1 MRKLRGGW
9 LGERLVLALGASLAS
24 GLLLA
29 APLPNAGQLLPSVP
43 LPPAPASGKAP
54 VLVAP
59 PDQSRPAPASDEHI
73 SISEVR
79 ITGNTVFSEA
89 QLQALIAPELA
100 AGKSNGS
107 AGKLFSFAEL
117 QALAERITAYYR
129 EQGYLLAR
137 AYLPAQ
143 EVRDGRL
150 EIAVLEGR
158 VSRINWNNDSRHA
171 DAALEGRLDDIPV
184 DTPLY
189 NPTLERSL
197 LLLGDL
203 PGSEVQAT
211 VRPGVSI
218 GTSELDISLKDRQ
231 GLFGGNVSVDN
242 EGNPYSGEYR
252 LGAGLTVNSPLR
264 LGDTLNLNVLGGGR
278 DYQYGRLAWQVPVG
292 QRGLAVGLAVSS
304 MNYRLQQEFAS
315 LDAHGSAQIGSAYAL
330 YPLQRSRFSNVNA
343 QLAYDYK
350 KLDDRID
357 LISSV
362 VNRTLGVWQTGLSG
376 SRYDGLGGG
385 GLSSWSVN
393 AVAGNLRLDPTA
405 QAIDAAS
412 LRTEGSYSKGMMQ
425 ISRLQ
430 QLADN
435 WNLYAQIGGQA
446 AQKNLDSS
454 EKYALGGS
462 TAVRA
467 YPQGEAPVDD
477 GWLGTIELRY
487 SPAPNWQASVFND
500 AAQGKLQHAPVK
512 NTDNQRRL
520 SGAGVGVSYAEAGG
534 LTVQATLAWRTGEAP
549 TSDTDRSPRG
559 WLRVLHP
566 F

>member
-1 MRKLRGGW
+1 MHKLRGGL
-9 LGERLVLALGASLAS
+9 LGDRLVLALGGCLAS

-43 LPPAPASGKAP
+43 LTPAPASGKAP
-54 VLVAP
+54 VLVPP
-59 PDQSRPAPASDEHI
+59 PDQSSPTPASDERI
-73 SISEVR
+73 RIAEVR

-100 AGKSNGS
+100 AGESNGS

-117 QALAERITAYYR
+117 QSLAEHITTYYR

-158 VSRINWNNDSRHA
+158 VSRINWSNDSRHA
-171 DAALEGRLDDIPV
+171 DAVLDGRLDDIPV
-184 DTPLY
+184 DAPLY
-189 NPTLERSL
+189 NPTLERGL
-197 LLLGDL
+197 LLIGDL

-218 GTSELDISLKDRQ
+218 GTSELDISLRDRK
-231 GLFGGNVSVDN
+231 GLFAGNVSVDN

-264 LGDTLNLNVLGGGR
+264 LGDAFNVNLLGGGR

-292 QRGLAVGLAVSS
+292 QRGLAIGLAASS
-304 MNYRLQQEFAS
+304 MNYRLQQEFAP
-315 LDAHGSAQIGSAYAL
+315 LDAHGTAQIGSVYAL
-330 YPLQRSRFSNVNA
+330 YPLQRSRYSNVNA
-343 QLAYDYK
+343 QLAFDYK
-350 KLDDRID
+350 KLEDRVD
-357 LISSV
+357 AVSSV
-362 VNRTLGVWQTGLSG
+362 VNRKLGVWQTGLSG

-385 GLSSWSVN
+385 GLSTWSLN
-393 AVAGNLRLDPTA
+393 AVAGSLSLDPTA

-412 LRTEGSYSKGMMQ
+412 LRTEGGYAKGMIQ
-425 ISRLQ
+425 LSRLQ

-454 EKYALGGS
+454 EKYSLGGS
-462 TAVRA
+462 AAVRA

-512 NTDNQRRL
+512 STDNQRRL
-520 SGAGVGVSYAEAGG
+520 SGAGVGVSYAGTGG
-534 LTVQATLAWRTGEAP
+534 LSVQATLAWRTGEAP
-549 TSDTDRSPRG
+549 TSDIDRSPRG
-559 WLRVLHP
+559 WLRMLHS